1 METKDAREI
10 PLATRL
16 RPKNLQEFVGQS
28 DLIGAGKPIS
38 QFIQSKKIPSMIFWG
53 PPGCGKTTLA
63 RIIAKECNYEFVELS
78 AVNANKADIEA
89 TVNKGKLLQQPILL
103 FLDEIHRFNKAQQD
117 SLLPHVESGRII
129 LIGATTENPSFEV
142 DNALLSRCRVFVLKS
157 HNQGELV
164 QILARGAS
172 ELSIALEQ
180 KLAQTIAQYAD
191 GDARA
196 ALTILEVAA
205 EIARGKEGNIKEKNG
220 KTGKDTTLVTQNLD
234 EKIIQSA
241 IQQRFL
247 RYDKKGEEH
256 YNIISALH
264 KSMRDSDADAAAYW
278 TMRMV
283 EGGEDPLYIARR
295 MIRFASEDVGQAD
308 PRALL
313 IAIAAK
319 DASHMLGYPECSTAL
334 VQCAIYLATA
344 PKSNAVYKAVQK
356 AQKIIKETGTLPV
369 PLVIRNAPTK
379 LMKDLAYGKEYKYAH
394 DNPDAKADNQHL
406 PDELIEMGG
415 AGTKF
420 YEPTDRGFEGKQKQS
435 ALKLESEN
443 KNGEH

>member
-1 METKDAREI
+1 MAITEQDQ

-16 RPKNLQEFVGQS
+16 RPKSLSEFVGQS
-28 DLIGAGKPIS
+28 HLVGIGKPLT
-38 QFIQSKKIPSMIFWG
+38 QFVNAKKVPSILFWG

-63 RIIAKECNYEFVELS
+63 RIIAKECNYEYVELS
-78 AVNANKADIEA
+78 AVNANKADIES

-117 SLLPHVESGRII
+117 ALLPHVESGKII

-142 DNALLSRCRVFVLKS
+142 NNALLSRCRVFVLNS
-157 HNQGELV
+157 HTLEELFLILKRGLVELKANATNDSLNQ
-164 QILARGAS
+164 
-172 ELSIALEQ
+172 IAN
-180 KLAQTIAQYAD
+180 YAD

-196 ALTILEVAA
+196 ALTILDVASQLS
-205 EIARGKEGNIKEKNG
+205 ENKNI
-220 KTGKDTTLVTQNLD
+220 TD
-234 EKIIQSA
+234 ETIKLA
-241 IQQRFL
+241 LQQKHL

-264 KSMRDSDADAAAYW
+264 KSMRDSDPDAAVYW

-283 EGGEDPLYIARR
+283 EGGEDPLYIVRR

-319 DASHMLGYPECSTAL
+319 DAANMLGYPECNTAL

-344 PKSNAVYKAVQK
+344 PKSNAVYRATNKAKQ
-356 AQKIIKETGTLPV
+356 IIKETGTLGV
-369 PLVIRNAPTK
+369 PLVIRNGETK
-379 LMKDLAYGKEYKYAH
+379 LMRDIGYGSSYKYAH

-406 PDELIEMGG
+406 PDELIAMGE

-420 YEPTDRGFEGKQKQS
+420 YEPTDRGYEGKQFSK
-435 ALKLESEN
+435 K
-443 KNGEH
+443 

>member
-1 METKDAREI
+1 MSSSSSQTRTGQNSTI
-10 PLATRL
+10 PLAARL
-16 RPKNLQEFVGQS
+16 RPKSLSEFIGQY
-28 DLIGAGKPIS
+28 DLIGVGKPIR
-38 QFIQSKKIPSMIFWG
+38 QFIEAKKPTSMLFWG

-63 RIIAKECNYEFVELS
+63 RIIAKECNYEFVELT
-78 AVNANKADIEA
+78 AVNAGKADIEA
-89 TVNKGKLLQQPILL
+89 VVNKGKLMQQPILL

-117 SLLPHVESGRII
+117 SLLPHVESGKII

-142 DNALLSRCRVFVLKS
+142 NNALLSRCRVFVLKS
-157 HNQGELV
+157 HTTDELM
-164 QILARGAS
+164 QIISRGAK
-172 ELSIALEQ
+172 ELNITLE
-180 KLAQTIAQYAD
+180 KSLAETIAQYAD

-205 EIARGKEGNIKEKNG
+205 EIAGTKNISPE
-220 KTGKDTTLVTQNLD
+220 
-234 EKIIQSA
+234 IIQSA

-247 RYDKKGEEH
+247 RYDKRGEEH

-264 KSMRDSDADAAAYW
+264 KSMRDSDPDAAAYW

-344 PKSNAVYKAVQK
+344 PKSNAVYMAVKK
-356 AQKIIKETGTLPV
+356 AQKIISETGTLGV

-379 LMKDLAYGKEYKYAH
+379 LMKDLSYGKDYKYAH

-406 PDELIEMGG
+406 PDELIAMGD

-420 YEPTDRGFEGKQKQS
+420 YEPTDRGFEGKQK
-435 ALKLESEN
+435 N
-443 KNGEH
+443 KD